1 MIYRGTAGST
11 AATLITPNVVDIGM
25 SNVPERWESTSRGAG
40 TTPPKKVERIAC
52 LVKTPGPFTMIYD
65 DTDTHMAAL
74 VTAAEAGTAIAIKII
89 RKDSG
94 TTEFDGDVTLE
105 YDAPGGLK
113 DGQVVTFTL
122 APTDEAG
129 RDWS

>member
-25 SNVPERWESTSRGAG
+25 SNAPERWESTSRGAG
-40 TTPPKKVERIAC
+40 ATPPKKVERIAC

-74 VTAAEAGTAIAIKII
+74 VTAATAGTAIAIKII
-89 RKDSG
+89 RKTG
-94 TTEFDGDVTLE
+94 GVTEFDGDVTLE